1 MATNLTPWN
10 GLDVEKLKVWVHH
23 ILPLVYDDSLSY
35 YEVLAKVGAKMN
47 EVIEGLNANNEQVE
61 KVTGFTIEQVQNL
74 TLAFNN
80 FQQSMLTRQENFET
94 KVLDS
99 QQSFETQLKGDI
111 ANWEATTEEKFRQQ
125 YEEDSTALNNAYAK
139 FLSDYRKQFG
149 VVQETG
155 SSAENVPSQLAWSNL
170 SYITREYHEGYG
182 GKLYD
187 LLYPGTYGINWG
199 AIPEEMDLPEELKTL
214 PNLSVLLR
222 VEYGYNPS
230 IFRQQ
235 TLYCVTDGSTVS
247 SVYVRLCQLGSLPH
261 PWIKLWDVK
270 NQLNVV
276 QTTGPSQ
283 SAVPSQLAWSNLSY
297 ITREYHENYEG
308 NLYDLLYP
316 GTYGINWGAIPEKM
330 DLPKELK
337 TLPNLSVLL
346 RVEYGYN
353 PSIFRQQTLYCVTDG
368 STVSSVYVR
377 LCQLGSLPHS
387 WIKLWDVKDTKTQ
400 YYNRY
405 IAIGDSIT
413 VGASGDVG
421 ETSPYNYPDMVAKK
435 YGLILDKSAVSGMG
449 WLVSVADKNGYQ
461 TIIDTDFKN
470 YDLCTVAYGT
480 NDYCLADTNLG
491 DVNDDTTDTICGTIN
506 LSIQHILES
515 NPLCTV
521 IVITP
526 TPNYY
531 FNEYSDKHANTAGYT
546 LQDMRQK
553 MVEICKKYQ
562 IACVDQT
569 TVSPFNEQTINTL
582 LGDKLHPTREAY
594 KKYSSFLCGK
604 IGEYYRPLV

>member
-61 KVTGFTIEQVQNL
+61 KVTGFTIEQTQNL

-80 FQQSMLTRQENFET
+80 FQQSMITRQENFEN

-99 QQSFETQLKGDI
+99 QQTFETQLKGDI

-139 FLSDYRKQFG
+139 FLSDYQKQFG

-155 SSAENVPSQLAWSNL
+155 NSTENVPSQLAWSNL
-170 SYITREYHEGYG
+170 SYITREYNENYQGN
-182 GKLYD
+182 LYD

-199 AIPEEMDLPEELKTL
+199 AIPEKMDLPEELKTL

-222 VEYGYNPS
+222 VEYGYNPNL
-230 IFRQQ
+230 FRQQ

-247 SVYVRLCQLGSLPH
+247 SVYVRLCQLGSPPH
-261 PWIKLWDVK
+261 P
-270 NQLNVV
+270 
-276 QTTGPSQ
+276 
-283 SAVPSQLAWSNLSY
+283 
-297 ITREYHENYEG
+297 
-308 NLYDLLYP
+308 
-316 GTYGINWGAIPEKM
+316 
-330 DLPKELK
+330 
-337 TLPNLSVLL
+337 
-346 RVEYGYN
+346 
-353 PSIFRQQTLYCVTDG
+353 
-368 STVSSVYVR
+368 
-377 LCQLGSLPHS
+377 

-435 YGLILDKSAVSGMG
+435 YGLVLNKSAVNGMG
-449 WLVSVADKNGYQ
+449 WLVTVDGKNGYQ
-461 TIIDTDFKN
+461 TIVDTDFKD
-470 YDLCTVAYGT
+470 YDLCTIAYGT
-480 NDYCLADTNLG
+480 NDYCLTDTNLG
-491 DVNDDTTDTICGTIN
+491 EVNDSSNNTICGAIN